1 MCDISFS
8 YEDDDIVSDT
18 ILNFYNSCDCKE
30 RIFDFINLYINDKN
44 FYNFVQKN
52 FLVKKISDSYLIRL
66 YNDYDSDSIVDE
78 YDYITSVSTTRWI

>member
-78 YDYITSVSTTRWI
+78 YDYITSISTTRWI